1 MNKPV
6 VQSSPEI
13 LSGTPV
19 FVGTRV
25 PVQTFI
31 DYLEAG
37 EPITTFLEDFPT
49 VTREQVVSLLEAAKE
64 HLLSSV

>member
-6 VQSSPEI
+6 IQSSPEI

-25 PVQTFI
+25 SVQTFI

-49 VTREQVVSLLEAAKE
+49 VTREQVVSLLEAAQE